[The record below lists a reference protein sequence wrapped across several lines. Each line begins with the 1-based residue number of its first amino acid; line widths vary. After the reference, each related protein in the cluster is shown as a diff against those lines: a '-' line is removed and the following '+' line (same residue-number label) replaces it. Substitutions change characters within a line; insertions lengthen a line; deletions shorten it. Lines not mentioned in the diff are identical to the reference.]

1 MKTQSGIGG
10 TMTMAVPTPKSM
22 GMGIVDKKMVTTN
35 HTGKSGTLSGGAMAG
50 CAACGSATKSIPT
63 PKKM

>member
-22 GMGIVDKKMVTTN
+22 GTGIIDKKMTATGL
-35 HTGKSGTLSGGAMAG
+35 TGKGGTTSGGVMSG
-50 CAACGSATKSIPT
+50 CAACGSSTKTVPT